1 MLLLGFCPSAQY
13 NGPFELANW
22 GKRDLTTARVGISP
36 FIIIVIIII
45 IIIVIFIIIITIIII
60 VIIIITIIIIIIF
73 VITELTHSKTIL
85 ENAVEIEPQPVA
97 LEFKNLSQCS
107 SCSKQNCLLKL
118 WCSCCNTNL
127 LQSIAKLFGYST

>member
-60 VIIIITIIIIIIF
+60 VIIIITIIIIIIIVT
-73 VITELTHSKTIL
+73 VI
-85 ENAVEIEPQPVA
+85 ADQ
-97 LEFKNLSQCS
+97 
-107 SCSKQNCLLKL
+107 
-118 WCSCCNTNL
+118 WG
-127 LQSIAKLFGYST
+127 LQSKINLFGEVMVN

>member
-60 VIIIITIIIIIIF
+60 VIIIITIIIF
-73 VITELTHSKTIL
+73 FFKVDFYITLYNYKKPINVNQAIYRH
-85 ENAVEIEPQPVA
+85 A
-97 LEFKNLSQCS
+97 
-107 SCSKQNCLLKL
+107 
-118 WCSCCNTNL
+118 
-127 LQSIAKLFGYST
+127 